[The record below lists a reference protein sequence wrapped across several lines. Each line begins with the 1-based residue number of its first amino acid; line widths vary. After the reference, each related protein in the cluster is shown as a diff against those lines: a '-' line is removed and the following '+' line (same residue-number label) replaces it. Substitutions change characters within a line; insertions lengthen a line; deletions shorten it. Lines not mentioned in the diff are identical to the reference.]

1 MLKDL
6 ERKSYM
12 LHIGGAEYRI
22 RYSLNSRLCLEQ
34 CYKPLD
40 EILLTKPYNW
50 SIEDVLQLIRAG
62 FVDTYYNKRAVI
74 RRDWNNIRIKRGK
87 KYLTIADL
95 GKIIKPKD
103 LVAIKIELIEAV
115 IGSFPEPIM
124 GTETKDFD
132 EGRSGVN
139 YQQLHTLDCDI
150 LHRPNSEFWIST
162 IKEIYERIDS
172 YLIVK
177 GMKETPVEV
186 SEFDND

>member
-1 MLKDL
+1 MLEDL
-6 ERKSYM
+6 ERKTYM

-34 CYKPLD
+34 SYKPLD
-40 EILLTKPYNW
+40 EILLTKPYDW

-74 RRDWNNIRIKRGK
+74 SRNWDNIRIKQGK

-95 GKIIKPKD
+95 GKIINSKD
-103 LVAIKIELIEAV
+103 LIALKIELTEAV

-124 GTETKDFD
+124 GTESKDFD
-132 EGRSGVN
+132 DGRSGVN
-139 YQQLHTLDCDI
+139 YQQLQTWYCDI
-150 LHRPNSEFWIST
+150 LHRPNSEFWTST
-162 IKEIYERIDS
+162 IREIYERIDS

-177 GMKETPVEV
+177 GMKEAPVEI
-186 SEFDND
+186 SEFDD